1 MSEKIEIYKKCLK
14 KLNFNN
20 HNMYDLYEKYLK
32 NTGLKDNITTIK
44 LYFERNIFISI
55 KEYKSGN
62 YKHFFVDGYKFK
74 QYMRDNP
81 TLKKKL
87 GKAKSKKEYKILL
100 RKINLRQS
108 KFI

>member
-1 MSEKIEIYKKCLK
+1 
-14 KLNFNN
+14 
-20 HNMYDLYEKYLK
+20 
-32 NTGLKDNITTIK
+32 
-44 LYFERNIFISI
+44 
-55 KEYKSGN
+55 
-62 YKHFFVDGYKFK
+62 
-74 QYMRDNP
+74 MRDNP